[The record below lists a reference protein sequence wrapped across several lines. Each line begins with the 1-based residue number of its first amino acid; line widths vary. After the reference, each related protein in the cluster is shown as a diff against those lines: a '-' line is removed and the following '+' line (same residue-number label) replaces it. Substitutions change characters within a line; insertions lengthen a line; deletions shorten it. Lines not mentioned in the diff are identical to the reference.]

1 MIEELRRR
9 HQKMKI
15 IKYLKNIFSS
25 KSCKH
30 ERYHQYKFVES
41 DGTLMHYFKCYDCDF
56 HDFGCVIGSPDG
68 WAGETR
74 KF

>member
-1 MIEELRRR
+1 
-9 HQKMKI
+9 MKI
-15 IKYLKNIFSS
+15 INLKNIRLFA
-25 KSCKH
+25 KINKHFLPKPCQH
-30 ERYHQYKFVES
+30 ERYYQYKFVES

-56 HDFGCVIGSPDG
+56 HDFGCVIGNPDG